1 MPFEILPT
9 EDNLIESYSNNS
21 LDRNKYIEQFYKMLT
36 SNSSKFSTISL
47 DGKWGS
53 GKTFFIKHTQLLMIV
68 KLYEER
74 KADFKSIFG
83 KYEGDKYSHIRG
95 VVSNLDKCEVFPF
108 YYDAWENDSDP
119 YPVLSILYSLY
130 KSLDIG
136 SLEDKSI
143 KENLNSILS
152 CLSMSAQFL
161 FGVPDINRVIKQI
174 NNEFKSS
181 RKKELLLP
189 ITDHHSIIELIKQLI
204 NDVINKSHCK
214 SIVIFVDELDRCN
227 PSYAVRLLE
236 DIKHY
241 FSIDNVTFVFSVNLS
256 ELQHMVKIVY
266 GDKFDAFRYLDR
278 FFDIRLNLPAID
290 QERYLKQEISQS
302 EHIGILDHSILAV
315 SSLFKLE
322 LREFYKFSRVI
333 FLIVGSDFKSN
344 HFFDSE
350 AHDFVLYILLPL
362 AVGLKF
368 YDIEKFNNFIEG
380 KDPSPLLGIMT
391 IPRMRQLIERFFLE
405 SSASLENNNE
415 DNIEKLAQD
424 AYLCVFE
431 NGYKTVGKCDF
442 RGDWKSILLS
452 RVCMIQR

>member
-36 SNSSKFSTISL
+36 SNTSNFSTISL

-53 GKTFFIKHTQLLMIV
+53 GKTFFIKHAQLLMSV

-83 KYEGDKYSHIRG
+83 KYEGDKYSPIRG

-108 YYDAWENDSDP
+108 YYDAWENDTDP

-152 CLSMSAQFL
+152 CLSMSAQLL
-161 FGVPDINRVIKQI
+161 FGVPDINGGIKQI

-241 FSIDNVTFVFSVNLS
+241 FLMDNVTFVFSVNLS
-256 ELQHMVKIVY
+256 ELQHMVKSVY
-266 GDKFDAFRYLDR
+266 GEQFDAFRYLDR
-278 FFDIRLNLPAID
+278 FFDIRLNLPVAN
-290 QERYLKQEISQS
+290 QELYLKKEISKS
-302 EHIGILDHSILAV
+302 ENLGILDHSILAV

-322 LREFYKFSRVI
+322 LREFYKFSR
-333 FLIVGSDFKSN
+333 IVHLLAETDSKFN
-344 HFFDSE
+344 IPEAQHFVF
-350 AHDFVLYILLPL
+350 YILLPL
-362 AVGLKF
+362 AIGLKL
-368 YDIEKFNNFIEG
+368 YDVEKFNNFIEG
-380 KDPSPLLGIMT
+380 KDPSHILEILIQPGI
-391 IPRMRQLIERFFLE
+391 QSLIKWIFLDNK
-405 SSASLENNNE
+405 AILENNNE
-415 DNIEKLAQD
+415 GNIKELVEE
-424 AYLCVFE
+424 AYQNVFE
-431 NGYKTVGKCDF
+431 VKYKTVGKCDF

>member
-36 SNSSKFSTISL
+36 SNTSNFSTISL

-53 GKTFFIKHTQLLMIV
+53 GKTFFIKHTQLLMSV

-74 KADFKSIFG
+74 KADFTSIFG
-83 KYEGDKYSHIRG
+83 KYDDEKYSTIKYK
-95 VVSNLDKCEVFPF
+95 VSNLDQCDVFPF
-108 YYDAWENDSDP
+108 YYDAWDNDSDP
-119 YPVLSILYSLY
+119 FPVLSILYSIC
-130 KSLDIG
+130 KSLDNG
-136 SLEDKSI
+136 LLEKKSI
-143 KENLNSILS
+143 KENFNSILS
-152 CLSMSAQFL
+152 CLSKSAQIL
-161 FGVPDINRVIKQI
+161 FGVPDIYGCIKQI
-174 NNEFKSS
+174 NDDFKSS
-181 RKKELLLP
+181 RNKELLLP
-189 ITDHHSIIELIKQLI
+189 VTDHHSIIESIKALIKV
-204 NDVINKSHCK
+204 VIDNSHCK

-256 ELQHMVKIVY
+256 ELQHMVKMVY

-322 LREFYKFSRVI
+322 LREFYKFSK
-333 FLIVGSDFKSN
+333 IVHLLAENDSN
-344 HFFDSE
+344 SCIPEARHFVF
-350 AHDFVLYILLPL
+350 YILLPL
-362 AVGLKF
+362 AIGLKF
-368 YDIEKFNNFIEG
+368 FDIEKFNNFIEG
-380 KDPSPLLGIMT
+380 KDPSMVLKILTNPDVRHVIKLILLDNN
-391 IPRMRQLIERFFLE
+391 
-405 SSASLENNNE
+405 ADLENNNG
-415 DNIEKLAQD
+415 DKIEELVQD
-424 AYLCVFE
+424 AYQAVFE
-431 NGYKTVGKCDF
+431 VKYKNVGKCDF
-442 RGDWKSILLS
+442 SGDWKSILLS
-452 RVCMIQR
+452 KVCMIQK

>member
-36 SNSSKFSTISL
+36 SNTSNFSTISL

-53 GKTFFIKHTQLLMIV
+53 GKTFFIKHAQLLMSV

-83 KYEGDKYSHIRG
+83 KYEGDKYSPIRG
-95 VVSNLDKCEVFPF
+95 VVSDLDKCEVFPF

-143 KENLNSILS
+143 KENFNSILS

-161 FGVPDINRVIKQI
+161 FGVPDIKGCIKQI

-241 FSIDNVTFVFSVNLS
+241 FLMDNVTFVFSVNLS
-256 ELQHMVKIVY
+256 ELQHMVKSVY
-266 GDKFDAFRYLDR
+266 GEQFDAFRYLDR
-278 FFDIRLNLPAID
+278 FFDIRLNLPVAN
-290 QERYLKQEISQS
+290 QELYLKKEISKS
-302 EHIGILDHSILAV
+302 ENLGILDHSILAV

-322 LREFYKFSRVI
+322 LREFYKFSR
-333 FLIVGSDFKSN
+333 IVHLLAETDSKFN
-344 HFFDSE
+344 IPEAQHFVF
-350 AHDFVLYILLPL
+350 YILLPL
-362 AVGLKF
+362 AIGLKL

-380 KDPSPLLGIMT
+380 KDPSPILEILIQPGI
-391 IPRMRQLIERFFLE
+391 QSLIKWIFLDNK
-405 SSASLENNNE
+405 AILDNNNE
-415 DNIEKLAQD
+415 GNIKELVEE
-424 AYLCVFE
+424 AYQTVFE
-431 NGYKTVGKCDF
+431 VKYKTVGKCDF

>member
-53 GKTFFIKHTQLLMIV
+53 GKTFFIKHTQLLMSV

-83 KYEGDKYSHIRG
+83 KYEGDKYSPIRG

-108 YYDAWENDSDP
+108 YYDAWDNDSDP
-119 YPVLSILYSLY
+119 FPVLSILYSIC
-130 KSLDIG
+130 KSLDNG
-136 SLEDKSI
+136 LLEKKSI
-143 KENLNSILS
+143 TENLNSILS
-152 CLSMSAQFL
+152 CLSKSAPIL
-161 FGVPDINRVIKQI
+161 FGLPDLFCYLKQI
-174 NNEFKSS
+174 NSELTSNKN
-181 RKKELLLP
+181 KNLLLP
-189 ITDHHSIIELIKQLI
+189 ITDHHSIIESIKALIKV
-204 NDVINKSHCK
+204 VIDNSHCK

-256 ELQHMVKIVY
+256 ELQHMVKMVY

-278 FFDIRLNLPAID
+278 FFDIRLNLPTID
-290 QERYLKQEISQS
+290 QERYLKNEISTS
-302 EHIGILDHSILAV
+302 ERIGILDHSILAV

-333 FLIVGSDFKSN
+333 LLIAGSDFKPN
-344 HFFDSE
+344 HFFDFE
-350 AHDFVLYILLPL
+350 AHDFVFYILLPL

-391 IPRMRQLIERFFLE
+391 IPRMRQLIECIFLE
-405 SSASLENNNE
+405 SNVSLENNNE
-415 DNIEKLAQD
+415 DNIEKLVKD

-431 NGYKTVGKCDF
+431 NGYKTVGKCYF
-442 RGDWKSILLS
+442 SEDWKSILLS
-452 RVCMIQR
+452 KVCMIQK

>member
-53 GKTFFIKHTQLLMIV
+53 GKTFFIKHTQLLMSV

-74 KADFKSIFG
+74 KADFKSILG
-83 KYEGDKYSHIRG
+83 KYDDEKYSSIKDK
-95 VVSNLDKCEVFPF
+95 VSNLDQCEVFPF
-108 YYDAWENDSDP
+108 YYDAWDNDSDP
-119 YPVLSILYSLY
+119 FPVLSILYSIC
-130 KSLDIG
+130 KSLDNG
-136 SLEDKSI
+136 LLEKKSI
-143 KENLNSILS
+143 TENLNSILS
-152 CLSMSAQFL
+152 CLSKSAPIL
-161 FGVPDINRVIKQI
+161 FGLPDLICYLKQI
-174 NNEFKSS
+174 NSELTSNKN
-181 RKKELLLP
+181 KNLLLP
-189 ITDHHSIIELIKQLI
+189 ITDHHSIIESIKALIKV
-204 NDVINKSHCK
+204 VIDNSHCK

-256 ELQHMVKIVY
+256 ELQHMVKSVY
-266 GDKFDAFRYLDR
+266 GEQFDAFRYLDR

-322 LREFYKFSRVI
+322 LREFYKFSK
-333 FLIVGSDFKSN
+333 IVHLLAETDSKFN
-344 HFFDSE
+344 IPEAQHFVF
-350 AHDFVLYILLPL
+350 YILLPL
-362 AVGLKF
+362 AIGLKL

-380 KDPSPLLGIMT
+380 KDPSMVLKILTNPYVRQVIKLILLDNK
-391 IPRMRQLIERFFLE
+391 
-405 SSASLENNNE
+405 SDLENNNG
-415 DNIEKLAQD
+415 DNIEELVQD
-424 AYLCVFE
+424 AYQAVFE
-431 NGYKTVGKCDF
+431 VKYKNVGKCDF
-442 RGDWKSILLS
+442 SGDWKSILLS
-452 RVCMIQR
+452 KVCMIQK

>member
-36 SNSSKFSTISL
+36 SNTSNFSTISL

-53 GKTFFIKHTQLLMIV
+53 GKTFFIKHAQLLMSV

-83 KYEGDKYSHIRG
+83 KYEGDKYSPIRG

-143 KENLNSILS
+143 KENFNSILS

-161 FGVPDINRVIKQI
+161 FGVPDIKGCIKQI

-241 FSIDNVTFVFSVNLS
+241 FLMDNVTFVFSVNLS
-256 ELQHMVKIVY
+256 ELQHMVKSVY
-266 GDKFDAFRYLDR
+266 GEQFDAFRYLDR
-278 FFDIRLNLPAID
+278 FFDIRLNLPVAN
-290 QERYLKQEISQS
+290 QELYLKKEISKS
-302 EHIGILDHSILAV
+302 ENLGILDHSILAV

-322 LREFYKFSRVI
+322 LREFYKFSR
-333 FLIVGSDFKSN
+333 IVHLLAETDSKFN
-344 HFFDSE
+344 IPEAQHFVF
-350 AHDFVLYILLPL
+350 YILLPL
-362 AVGLKF
+362 AIGLKL

-380 KDPSPLLGIMT
+380 KDPSPILEILIQPGI
-391 IPRMRQLIERFFLE
+391 QSLIKWIFLDNK
-405 SSASLENNNE
+405 AILDNNNE
-415 DNIEKLAQD
+415 GNIKELVEE
-424 AYLCVFE
+424 AYQTVFE
-431 NGYKTVGKCDF
+431 VKYKTVGKCDF

>member
-1 MPFEILPT
+1 
-9 EDNLIESYSNNS
+9 
-21 LDRNKYIEQFYKMLT
+21 MLT

-53 GKTFFIKHTQLLMIV
+53 GKTFFIKHTQLLMSV

-161 FGVPDINRVIKQI
+161 FGVPDIKGCIKQI

-241 FSIDNVTFVFSVNLS
+241 FLMDNVNFVFSVNLS
-256 ELQHMVKIVY
+256 ELQHMVKMVY

-333 FLIVGSDFKSN
+333 LLIAGSDFKSN

-391 IPRMRQLIERFFLE
+391 IPRMRQLIELIFLG
-405 SSASLENNNE
+405 SSVSLENNNE
-415 DNIEKLAQD
+415 DNIEKLVKD
-424 AYLCVFE
+424 AYQAVFE
-431 NGYKTVGKCDF
+431 VKYKNVGKCDF
-442 RGDWKSILLS
+442 SGDWKSILLS
-452 RVCMIQR
+452 KVCMIQK

>member
-36 SNSSKFSTISL
+36 SNTSNFSTISL

-53 GKTFFIKHTQLLMIV
+53 GKTFFIKHAQLLMSV

-83 KYEGDKYSHIRG
+83 KYEGDKYSPIRG

-108 YYDAWENDSDP
+108 YYDAWENDTDP

-152 CLSMSAQFL
+152 CLSMSAQLL
-161 FGVPDINRVIKQI
+161 FGVPDINGGIKQI

-241 FSIDNVTFVFSVNLS
+241 FLMDNVTFVFSVNLS
-256 ELQHMVKIVY
+256 ELQHMVKSVY
-266 GDKFDAFRYLDR
+266 GEQFDAFRYLDR
-278 FFDIRLNLPAID
+278 FFDIRLNLPVAN
-290 QERYLKQEISQS
+290 QELYLKKEISKS
-302 EHIGILDHSILAV
+302 ENLGILDHSILAV

-322 LREFYKFSRVI
+322 LREFYKFSR
-333 FLIVGSDFKSN
+333 IVHLLAETDSKFN
-344 HFFDSE
+344 IPEAQHFVF
-350 AHDFVLYILLPL
+350 YILLPL
-362 AVGLKF
+362 AIGLKL
-368 YDIEKFNNFIEG
+368 YDVEKFNNFIEG
-380 KDPSPLLGIMT
+380 KDPSMVLKILTNPYVRQVIKLILLDNK
-391 IPRMRQLIERFFLE
+391 
-405 SSASLENNNE
+405 SDLENNNG
-415 DNIEKLAQD
+415 DNIEELVQD
-424 AYLCVFE
+424 AYQAVFE
-431 NGYKTVGKCDF
+431 VKKNVGKCDF

>member
-36 SNSSKFSTISL
+36 SNTSNFSTISL

-53 GKTFFIKHTQLLMIV
+53 GKTFFIKHAQLLMSV

-74 KADFKSIFG
+74 KDYFKSIFG
-83 KYEGDKYSHIRG
+83 KYEGAKYSPIRG

-108 YYDAWENDSDP
+108 YYDAWENDTDP

-152 CLSMSAQFL
+152 CLSMSAQLL
-161 FGVPDINRVIKQI
+161 FGVPDINGGIKQI

-189 ITDHHSIIELIKQLI
+189 ITDHDSIIELIKQLI

-241 FSIDNVTFVFSVNLS
+241 FLMDNVTFVFSVNLS
-256 ELQHMVKIVY
+256 ELQHMVKSVY
-266 GDKFDAFRYLDR
+266 GEQFDAFRYLDR
-278 FFDIRLNLPAID
+278 FFDIRLNLPVAN
-290 QERYLKQEISQS
+290 QELYLKKEISKS
-302 EHIGILDHSILAV
+302 ENLGILDHSILAV

-322 LREFYKFSRVI
+322 LREFYKFSR
-333 FLIVGSDFKSN
+333 IVHLLAETDSKFN
-344 HFFDSE
+344 IPEAQHFVF
-350 AHDFVLYILLPL
+350 YILLPL
-362 AVGLKF
+362 AIGLKL
-368 YDIEKFNNFIEG
+368 YDVEKFNNFIEG
-380 KDPSPLLGIMT
+380 KDPSPILENLIQPGI
-391 IPRMRQLIERFFLE
+391 QSLIKWIFLDNK
-405 SSASLENNNE
+405 AILENNNE
-415 DNIEKLAQD
+415 GNIKELVEE
-424 AYLCVFE
+424 AYQTVFE
-431 NGYKTVGKCDF
+431 VKYKTVGKCDF

>member
-1 MPFEILPT
+1 M
-9 EDNLIESYSNNS
+9 
-21 LDRNKYIEQFYKMLT
+21 
-36 SNSSKFSTISL
+36 
-47 DGKWGS
+47 GKW
-53 GKTFFIKHTQLLMIV
+53 KDFFIKHTQLLMSV

-161 FGVPDINRVIKQI
+161 FGVPDIKGCIKQI

-241 FSIDNVTFVFSVNLS
+241 F
-256 ELQHMVKIVY
+256 
-266 GDKFDAFRYLDR
+266 
-278 FFDIRLNLPAID
+278 
-290 QERYLKQEISQS
+290 
-302 EHIGILDHSILAV
+302 
-315 SSLFKLE
+315 
-322 LREFYKFSRVI
+322 
-333 FLIVGSDFKSN
+333 
-344 HFFDSE
+344 
-350 AHDFVLYILLPL
+350 
-362 AVGLKF
+362 
-368 YDIEKFNNFIEG
+368 
-380 KDPSPLLGIMT
+380 
-391 IPRMRQLIERFFLE
+391 
-405 SSASLENNNE
+405 
-415 DNIEKLAQD
+415 
-424 AYLCVFE
+424 
-431 NGYKTVGKCDF
+431 
-442 RGDWKSILLS
+442 
-452 RVCMIQR
+452 

>member
-36 SNSSKFSTISL
+36 SNTSNFSTISL

-53 GKTFFIKHTQLLMIV
+53 GKTFFIKHAQLLMSV

-83 KYEGDKYSHIRG
+83 KYEGDKYSPIRG

-108 YYDAWENDSDP
+108 YYDAWENDTDP

-152 CLSMSAQFL
+152 CLSMSAQLL
-161 FGVPDINRVIKQI
+161 FGVPDINGGIKQI

-241 FSIDNVTFVFSVNLS
+241 FLMDNVTFVFSVNLS
-256 ELQHMVKIVY
+256 ELQHMIKSVY
-266 GDKFDAFRYLDR
+266 GELFDAFRYLDR
-278 FFDIRLNLPAID
+278 FFDIRLNLPVAN
-290 QERYLKQEISQS
+290 QELYLKKEISKS
-302 EHIGILDHSILAV
+302 ENLGILDHSILAV

-322 LREFYKFSRVI
+322 LREFYKFSR
-333 FLIVGSDFKSN
+333 IVHLLAETDSKFN
-344 HFFDSE
+344 IPEAQHFVF
-350 AHDFVLYILLPL
+350 YILLPL
-362 AVGLKF
+362 AIGLKL
-368 YDIEKFNNFIEG
+368 YDVEKFNNFIEG
-380 KDPSPLLGIMT
+380 KDPSPILEILIQPGI
-391 IPRMRQLIERFFLE
+391 QSLIKWIFLDNK
-405 SSASLENNNE
+405 AILENNNE
-415 DNIEKLAQD
+415 GNIKELVEE
-424 AYLCVFE
+424 AYQTVFE
-431 NGYKTVGKCDF
+431 VKYKTVGKCDF

>member
-36 SNSSKFSTISL
+36 SNTSNFSTISL

-53 GKTFFIKHTQLLMIV
+53 GKTFFIKHAQLLMSV

-83 KYEGDKYSHIRG
+83 KYEGDKYSPIRG

-108 YYDAWENDSDP
+108 YYDAWENDTDP

-152 CLSMSAQFL
+152 CLSMSAQLL
-161 FGVPDINRVIKQI
+161 FGVPDINGGIKQI

-241 FSIDNVTFVFSVNLS
+241 FLMDNVTFVFSVNLS
-256 ELQHMVKIVY
+256 ELQHMVKSVY
-266 GDKFDAFRYLDR
+266 GEQFDAFRYLDR
-278 FFDIRLNLPAID
+278 FFDIRLNLPVAN
-290 QERYLKQEISQS
+290 QELYLKKEISKS
-302 EHIGILDHSILAV
+302 ENLGILDHSILAV

-322 LREFYKFSRVI
+322 LREFYKFSR
-333 FLIVGSDFKSN
+333 IVHLLAETDSKFN
-344 HFFDSE
+344 IPEAQHFVF
-350 AHDFVLYILLPL
+350 YILLPL
-362 AVGLKF
+362 AIGLKL
-368 YDIEKFNNFIEG
+368 YDVEKFNNFIEE
-380 KDPSPLLGIMT
+380 KDPSPILEILIQPGI
-391 IPRMRQLIERFFLE
+391 QSLIKWIFLDNK
-405 SSASLENNNE
+405 AILENNNE
-415 DNIEKLAQD
+415 GNIKELVEE
-424 AYLCVFE
+424 AYQTVFE
-431 NGYKTVGKCDF
+431 VKYKTVGKCDF

>member
-36 SNSSKFSTISL
+36 SNTSNFSTISL

-53 GKTFFIKHTQLLMIV
+53 GKTFFIKHTQLLMSV

-74 KADFKSIFG
+74 KADFTSIFG
-83 KYEGDKYSHIRG
+83 KYDDEKYSTIKYK
-95 VVSNLDKCEVFPF
+95 VSNLDQCDVFPF
-108 YYDAWENDSDP
+108 YYDAWDNDSDP
-119 YPVLSILYSLY
+119 FPVLSILYSIC
-130 KSLDIG
+130 KSLDNG
-136 SLEDKSI
+136 LLEKKSI
-143 KENLNSILS
+143 KENFNSILS
-152 CLSMSAQFL
+152 CLSKSAPIL
-161 FGVPDINRVIKQI
+161 FGVPDIYGCIKQI
-174 NNEFKSS
+174 NDDFKSS
-181 RKKELLLP
+181 RNKELLLP
-189 ITDHHSIIELIKQLI
+189 VTDHHSIIESIKALIKV
-204 NDVINKSHCK
+204 VIDNSHCK

-256 ELQHMVKIVY
+256 ELQHMVKMVY

-322 LREFYKFSRVI
+322 LREFYKFSK
-333 FLIVGSDFKSN
+333 IVHLLAENDSN
-344 HFFDSE
+344 SCIPEARHFVF
-350 AHDFVLYILLPL
+350 YILLPL
-362 AVGLKF
+362 AIGLKF
-368 YDIEKFNNFIEG
+368 FDIEKFNNFIEG
-380 KDPSPLLGIMT
+380 KDPSMVLKILTNQDVRHVIKLILLDNN
-391 IPRMRQLIERFFLE
+391 
-405 SSASLENNNE
+405 ADLENNNG
-415 DNIEKLAQD
+415 DKIEELVQD
-424 AYLCVFE
+424 AYQAVFE
-431 NGYKTVGKCDF
+431 VKYKNVGKCDF
-442 RGDWKSILLS
+442 SGDWKSILLS
-452 RVCMIQR
+452 KVCMIQK

>member
-36 SNSSKFSTISL
+36 SNTSNFSTISL

-53 GKTFFIKHTQLLMIV
+53 GKTFFIKHTQLLMSV

-74 KADFKSIFG
+74 KADFTSIFG
-83 KYEGDKYSHIRG
+83 KYDDEKYSTIKYK
-95 VVSNLDKCEVFPF
+95 VSNLDQCDVFPF
-108 YYDAWENDSDP
+108 YYDAWDNDSDP
-119 YPVLSILYSLY
+119 FPVLSILYSIC
-130 KSLDIG
+130 KSLDNG
-136 SLEDKSI
+136 LLEKKSI
-143 KENLNSILS
+143 KENFNSILS
-152 CLSMSAQFL
+152 CLSKSAPIL
-161 FGVPDINRVIKQI
+161 FGVPDIYGCIKQI
-174 NNEFKSS
+174 NDDFKSS
-181 RKKELLLP
+181 RNKELLLP
-189 ITDHHSIIELIKQLI
+189 VTDHHSIIASIKALIKV
-204 NDVINKSHCK
+204 VIDNSHCK

-256 ELQHMVKIVY
+256 ELQHMVKMVY

-322 LREFYKFSRVI
+322 LREFYKFSK
-333 FLIVGSDFKSN
+333 IVHLLAENDSN
-344 HFFDSE
+344 SCIPEARHFVF
-350 AHDFVLYILLPL
+350 YILLPL
-362 AVGLKF
+362 AIGLKF
-368 YDIEKFNNFIEG
+368 FDIEKFNNFIEG
-380 KDPSPLLGIMT
+380 KDPSMVLKILTNPDVRHVIKLILLDNN
-391 IPRMRQLIERFFLE
+391 
-405 SSASLENNNE
+405 ADLENNNG
-415 DNIEKLAQD
+415 DKIEELVQD
-424 AYLCVFE
+424 AYQAVFE
-431 NGYKTVGKCDF
+431 VKYKNVGKCDF
-442 RGDWKSILLS
+442 SGDWKSILLS
-452 RVCMIQR
+452 KVCMIQK

>member
-36 SNSSKFSTISL
+36 SNTSNFSTISL

-53 GKTFFIKHTQLLMIV
+53 GKTFFIKHAQLLMSV

-83 KYEGDKYSHIRG
+83 KYEGDKYSPIRG

-161 FGVPDINRVIKQI
+161 FGVPDIKGCIKQI

-241 FSIDNVTFVFSVNLS
+241 FLMDNVNFVFSVNLS
-256 ELQHMVKIVY
+256 ELQHMVKMVY

-333 FLIVGSDFKSN
+333 LLIVGSDFKSN

-415 DNIEKLAQD
+415 DNIEKLVKD

-442 RGDWKSILLS
+442 SGDWKSILLS
-452 RVCMIQR
+452 KVCMIQK

>member
-36 SNSSKFSTISL
+36 SNTSNFSTISL

-53 GKTFFIKHTQLLMIV
+53 GKTFFIKQAQLLMSV

-83 KYEGDKYSHIRG
+83 KYEGDKYSPIRG

-108 YYDAWENDSDP
+108 YYDAWDNDSDP
-119 YPVLSILYSLY
+119 FPVLSILYSIC
-130 KSLDIG
+130 KSLDNG
-136 SLEDKSI
+136 LLEKKSI
-143 KENLNSILS
+143 TENLNSILS
-152 CLSMSAQFL
+152 CLSKSAPIL
-161 FGVPDINRVIKQI
+161 FGLPDLICYLKQI
-174 NNEFKSS
+174 NSELTSNKN
-181 RKKELLLP
+181 KNLLLP
-189 ITDHHSIIELIKQLI
+189 ITDHHSIIESIKALIKV
-204 NDVINKSHCK
+204 VIDNSHCK

-266 GDKFDAFRYLDR
+266 GDQFDAFRYLDR
-278 FFDIRLNLPAID
+278 FFDIRLNLPVAD
-290 QERYLKQEISQS
+290 QERYLKNEISTS

-322 LREFYKFSRVI
+322 LREFYKFSR
-333 FLIVGSDFKSN
+333 IVLLLAKSN
-344 HFFDSE
+344 SNFETQIHEDQV
-350 AHDFVLYILLPL
+350 FVLDILLPL
-362 AVGLKF
+362 AIGLKF

-380 KDPSPLLGIMT
+380 KDPSPILEI
-391 IPRMRQLIERFFLE
+391 LIQSDIQSLIKMIFLDNK
-405 SSASLENNNE
+405 ANLENNNE
-415 DNIEKLAQD
+415 GNIKELVEE
-424 AYLCVFE
+424 AYQTVFE
-431 NGYKTVGKCDF
+431 VKYKTVGKCDF
-442 RGDWKSILLS
+442 RRDWKSILLS
-452 RVCMIQR
+452 KVCMIQR

>member
-36 SNSSKFSTISL
+36 SNTSNFSTISL

-53 GKTFFIKHTQLLMIV
+53 GKTFFIKHAQLLMSV

-83 KYEGDKYSHIRG
+83 KYEGDKYSPIRG

-108 YYDAWENDSDP
+108 YYDAWENDTDP

-152 CLSMSAQFL
+152 CLSMSAQLL
-161 FGVPDINRVIKQI
+161 FGVPDINGGIKQI

-241 FSIDNVTFVFSVNLS
+241 FLMDNVTFVFSVNLS
-256 ELQHMVKIVY
+256 ELQHMVKSVY
-266 GDKFDAFRYLDR
+266 VEQFDAFRYLDR
-278 FFDIRLNLPAID
+278 FFDIRLNLPVAN
-290 QERYLKQEISQS
+290 QELYLKKEISKS
-302 EHIGILDHSILAV
+302 ENLGILDHSILAV

-322 LREFYKFSRVI
+322 LREFYKFSR
-333 FLIVGSDFKSN
+333 IVHLLAETDSKFN
-344 HFFDSE
+344 IPEAQHFVF
-350 AHDFVLYILLPL
+350 YILLPL
-362 AVGLKF
+362 AIGLKL
-368 YDIEKFNNFIEG
+368 YDVEKFNNFIEG
-380 KDPSPLLGIMT
+380 KDPSPILEILIQPGI
-391 IPRMRQLIERFFLE
+391 QSLIKWIFLDNK
-405 SSASLENNNE
+405 AILENNNE
-415 DNIEKLAQD
+415 GNIKELVEE
-424 AYLCVFE
+424 AYQTVFE
-431 NGYKTVGKCDF
+431 VKYKTVGKCDF

>member
-36 SNSSKFSTISL
+36 SNTSNFSTISL

-53 GKTFFIKHTQLLMIV
+53 GKTFFIKHAQLLMSV

-83 KYEGDKYSHIRG
+83 KYEGDKYSPIRG
-95 VVSNLDKCEVFPF
+95 VISNLDKCEVFPF
-108 YYDAWENDSDP
+108 YYDAWENDTDP

-241 FSIDNVTFVFSVNLS
+241 FLMDNVTFVFSVNLS
-256 ELQHMVKIVY
+256 ELQHMVKSVY
-266 GDKFDAFRYLDR
+266 GEQFDAFRYLDR
-278 FFDIRLNLPAID
+278 FFDIRLNLPVAN
-290 QERYLKQEISQS
+290 QELYLKKEISKS
-302 EHIGILDHSILAV
+302 ENLGILDHSILAV

-322 LREFYKFSRVI
+322 LREFYKFSR
-333 FLIVGSDFKSN
+333 IVHLLAETDSKFN
-344 HFFDSE
+344 IPEAQHFVF
-350 AHDFVLYILLPL
+350 YILLPL
-362 AVGLKF
+362 AIGLKL

-380 KDPSPLLGIMT
+380 KDPSPILEILIQPGI
-391 IPRMRQLIERFFLE
+391 QSLIKWIFLDNK
-405 SSASLENNNE
+405 AILENNDE
-415 DNIEKLAQD
+415 GNIKELVEE
-424 AYLCVFE
+424 AYQTVFE
-431 NGYKTVGKCDF
+431 VKYKTVGKCDF

-452 RVCMIQR
+452 KVCMIQK

>member
-36 SNSSKFSTISL
+36 SNTSNFSTISL

-53 GKTFFIKHTQLLMIV
+53 GKTFFIKHAQLLMSV

-83 KYEGDKYSHIRG
+83 KYEGDKYSPIRG
-95 VVSNLDKCEVFPF
+95 VISNLDKCEVFPF
-108 YYDAWENDSDP
+108 YYDAWENDTDP

-278 FFDIRLNLPAID
+278 FFDIRLNLPTVD

-302 EHIGILDHSILAV
+302 EHLGILDSTILAV

-322 LREFYKFSRVI
+322 LREFYKFSR
-333 FLIVGSDFKSN
+333 IVHLLAESDSKS
-344 HFFDSE
+344 FIPE
-350 AHDFVLYILLPL
+350 AEHFVLYILLPL
-362 AVGLKF
+362 AIGLKF

-380 KDPSPLLGIMT
+380 KDPSPILEILIQSDIQRIMKWIFIDNT
-391 IPRMRQLIERFFLE
+391 VGLK
-405 SSASLENNNE
+405 NNNGE
-415 DNIEKLAQD
+415 NIEQLAQD
-424 AYLCVFE
+424 AYQTVFE
-431 NGYKTVGKCDF
+431 VKYKTVGKCDF

>member
-53 GKTFFIKHTQLLMIV
+53 GKTFFIKHTQLLMSV

-83 KYEGDKYSHIRG
+83 KYDDEKYSTIKDK
-95 VVSNLDKCEVFPF
+95 VTNLDQCEVFPF
-108 YYDAWENDSDP
+108 YYDAWDNDSDP
-119 YPVLSILYSLY
+119 FPVLSSLYSIC
-130 KSLDIG
+130 KSLDNG
-136 SLEDKSI
+136 LLEAKSI
-143 KENLNSILS
+143 TENLNSILS
-152 CLSMSAQFL
+152 CLSKSAPIL
-161 FGVPDINRVIKQI
+161 FGLPDLICYLKQI
-174 NNEFKSS
+174 NSELTSNKN
-181 RKKELLLP
+181 KNLLLP
-189 ITDHHSIIELIKQLI
+189 ITDHHSIIASIKALIKV
-204 NDVINKSHCK
+204 VIDNSHCK

-256 ELQHMVKIVY
+256 ELQHMVKMVY

-278 FFDIRLNLPAID
+278 FFDIRLNLPVAN
-290 QERYLKQEISQS
+290 QELYLKKEISKS
-302 EHIGILDHSILAV
+302 ENLGILDHSILAV

-322 LREFYKFSRVI
+322 LREFYKFSR
-333 FLIVGSDFKSN
+333 IVHLLAETDSKFNIPGAQ
-344 HFFDSE
+344 HFVF
-350 AHDFVLYILLPL
+350 YILLPL
-362 AVGLKF
+362 AIGLKL
-368 YDIEKFNNFIEG
+368 YDIEKFNNFLEG
-380 KDPSPLLGIMT
+380 KDPSPILEILIQPGI
-391 IPRMRQLIERFFLE
+391 QSLIKWIFLDNK
-405 SSASLENNNE
+405 AILENNNE
-415 DNIEKLAQD
+415 GNIKELVEE
-424 AYLCVFE
+424 AYQTVFE
-431 NGYKTVGKCDF
+431 VKYKTVGKCDF

>member
-36 SNSSKFSTISL
+36 SNTSNFSTISL

-53 GKTFFIKHTQLLMIV
+53 GKTFFIKHAQLLMSV

-83 KYEGDKYSHIRG
+83 KYEGDKYSPIRG

-108 YYDAWENDSDP
+108 YYDAWENDTDP

-152 CLSMSAQFL
+152 CLSMSAQLL
-161 FGVPDINRVIKQI
+161 FGVPDINGGIKQI

-241 FSIDNVTFVFSVNLS
+241 FLMDNVTFVFSVNLS
-256 ELQHMVKIVY
+256 ELQHMVKSVY
-266 GDKFDAFRYLDR
+266 GEQFDAFRYLDR
-278 FFDIRLNLPAID
+278 FFDIRLNLPVAN
-290 QERYLKQEISQS
+290 QELYLKKEISKS
-302 EHIGILDHSILAV
+302 ENLGILDHSILAV

-322 LREFYKFSRVI
+322 LREFYKFSR
-333 FLIVGSDFKSN
+333 IVLLLAETDSKFN
-344 HFFDSE
+344 IPEAQHFVF
-350 AHDFVLYILLPL
+350 YILLPL
-362 AVGLKF
+362 AIGLKL
-368 YDIEKFNNFIEG
+368 YDVEKFNNFIEG
-380 KDPSPLLGIMT
+380 KDPSPILEILIQPGI
-391 IPRMRQLIERFFLE
+391 QSLIKWIFLDNK
-405 SSASLENNNE
+405 AILENNNE
-415 DNIEKLAQD
+415 GNIKELVEE
-424 AYLCVFE
+424 AYQTVFE
-431 NGYKTVGKCDF
+431 VKYKTVGKCDF

>member
-36 SNSSKFSTISL
+36 SNTSNFSTISL

-53 GKTFFIKHTQLLMIV
+53 GKTFFIKHAQLLMSV

-83 KYEGDKYSHIRG
+83 KYEGDKYSPIRG

-108 YYDAWENDSDP
+108 YYDAWENDTDP

-152 CLSMSAQFL
+152 CLSMSAQLL
-161 FGVPDINRVIKQI
+161 FGVPDINGCIKQI

-266 GDKFDAFRYLDR
+266 GDQFDAFRYLDR
-278 FFDIRLNLPAID
+278 FFDIRLNLPVAN
-290 QERYLKQEISQS
+290 QELYLKKEISKS
-302 EHIGILDHSILAV
+302 ENLGILDHSILAV

-322 LREFYKFSRVI
+322 LREFYKFSR
-333 FLIVGSDFKSN
+333 IVHLLAETDSKFN
-344 HFFDSE
+344 IPEAQHFVF
-350 AHDFVLYILLPL
+350 YILLPL
-362 AVGLKF
+362 AIGLKL

-380 KDPSPLLGIMT
+380 KDPSPILEILIQPGI
-391 IPRMRQLIERFFLE
+391 QSLIKWIFLDNK
-405 SSASLENNNE
+405 AILENNNE
-415 DNIEKLAQD
+415 GNIKELVEE
-424 AYLCVFE
+424 AYQTVFE
-431 NGYKTVGKCDF
+431 VKYKTVGKCDF

>member
-36 SNSSKFSTISL
+36 SNTSNFSTISL

-53 GKTFFIKHTQLLMIV
+53 GKTFFIKHAQLLMSV

-74 KADFKSIFG
+74 TADFKSIFG
-83 KYEGDKYSHIRG
+83 KYEGDKYSPIRG
-95 VVSNLDKCEVFPF
+95 VISNLDKCEVFPF
-108 YYDAWENDSDP
+108 YYDAWENDTDP

-241 FSIDNVTFVFSVNLS
+241 FLMDNVTFVFSVNLS
-256 ELQHMVKIVY
+256 ELQHMVKSVY
-266 GDKFDAFRYLDR
+266 GEQFDAFRYLDR
-278 FFDIRLNLPAID
+278 FFDIRLNLPVAN
-290 QERYLKQEISQS
+290 QELYLKKEISKS
-302 EHIGILDHSILAV
+302 ENLGILDHSILAV

-322 LREFYKFSRVI
+322 LREFYKFSR
-333 FLIVGSDFKSN
+333 IVHLLAETDSKFN
-344 HFFDSE
+344 IPEAQHFVF
-350 AHDFVLYILLPL
+350 YILLPL
-362 AVGLKF
+362 AIGLKL

-380 KDPSPLLGIMT
+380 KDPSPILEILIQPGI
-391 IPRMRQLIERFFLE
+391 QSLIKWIFLDNK
-405 SSASLENNNE
+405 AILENNNE
-415 DNIEKLAQD
+415 GNIKELVEE
-424 AYLCVFE
+424 AYQTVFE
-431 NGYKTVGKCDF
+431 VKYKTVGKCDF

-452 RVCMIQR
+452 KVCMIQK

>member
-36 SNSSKFSTISL
+36 SNTSNFSTISL

-53 GKTFFIKHTQLLMIV
+53 GKTFFIKHAQLLMSV

-74 KADFKSIFG
+74 RADFKSIFG
-83 KYEGDKYSHIRG
+83 KYEGDKYSPIRG

-108 YYDAWENDSDP
+108 YYDAWENDTDP

-152 CLSMSAQFL
+152 CLSMSAQLL
-161 FGVPDINRVIKQI
+161 FGVPDINGGIKQI

-266 GDKFDAFRYLDR
+266 GDQFDAFRYLDR
-278 FFDIRLNLPAID
+278 FFDIRLNLPVAD
-290 QERYLKQEISQS
+290 QERYLKNEISTS

-322 LREFYKFSRVI
+322 LREFYKFSR
-333 FLIVGSDFKSN
+333 IVLLLAKSN
-344 HFFDSE
+344 SNFETQIHEDQV
-350 AHDFVLYILLPL
+350 FVLDILLPL
-362 AVGLKF
+362 AIGLKF

-380 KDPSPLLGIMT
+380 KDPSPILEI
-391 IPRMRQLIERFFLE
+391 LIQSDIQSLIKMIFLDNK
-405 SSASLENNNE
+405 ANLENNNE
-415 DNIEKLAQD
+415 GNIKELVEE
-424 AYLCVFE
+424 AYQTVFE
-431 NGYKTVGKCDF
+431 VKYKTVGKCDF
-442 RGDWKSILLS
+442 RRDWKSILLS
-452 RVCMIQR
+452 KVCMIQR

>member
-36 SNSSKFSTISL
+36 SNTSNFSTISL

-53 GKTFFIKHTQLLMIV
+53 GKTFFIKHAQLLMSV

-83 KYEGDKYSHIRG
+83 KYEGDKYSPIRG
-95 VVSNLDKCEVFPF
+95 VISNLDKCEVFPF
-108 YYDAWENDSDP
+108 YYDAWENDTDP

-241 FSIDNVTFVFSVNLS
+241 FLMDNVTFVFSVNLS
-256 ELQHMVKIVY
+256 ELQHMVKSVY
-266 GDKFDAFRYLDR
+266 GEQFDAFRYLDR
-278 FFDIRLNLPAID
+278 FFDIRLNLPTVD

-302 EHIGILDHSILAV
+302 EHLGILDSTILAV

-322 LREFYKFSRVI
+322 LREFYKFSR
-333 FLIVGSDFKSN
+333 IVHLLAESDSKS
-344 HFFDSE
+344 FIPE
-350 AHDFVLYILLPL
+350 AEHFVLYILLPL
-362 AVGLKF
+362 AIGLKF

-380 KDPSPLLGIMT
+380 KDPSPILEILIQSDIQRIMKWIFIDNT
-391 IPRMRQLIERFFLE
+391 VGLK
-405 SSASLENNNE
+405 NNNGE
-415 DNIEKLAQD
+415 NIEQLAQD
-424 AYLCVFE
+424 AYQTVFE
-431 NGYKTVGKCDF
+431 VKYKTVGKCDF

-452 RVCMIQR
+452 RVCMIQK

>member
-1 MPFEILPT
+1 MPFEVLPT

-53 GKTFFIKHTQLLMIV
+53 GKTFFIKHTQLLMSV

-161 FGVPDINRVIKQI
+161 FGVPDIKGCIKQI

-241 FSIDNVTFVFSVNLS
+241 FLMDNVNFVFSVNLS
-256 ELQHMVKIVY
+256 ELQHMVKMVY

-322 LREFYKFSRVI
+322 LREFYKFSR
-333 FLIVGSDFKSN
+333 IVHLLAETDSKFN
-344 HFFDSE
+344 IPEAQHFVF
-350 AHDFVLYILLPL
+350 YILLPL
-362 AVGLKF
+362 AIGLKL

-380 KDPSPLLGIMT
+380 KDPSPILEILIQPGI
-391 IPRMRQLIERFFLE
+391 QSLIKWIFLDNK
-405 SSASLENNNE
+405 AILENNNE
-415 DNIEKLAQD
+415 GNIKELVEE
-424 AYLCVFE
+424 AYQTVFE
-431 NGYKTVGKCDF
+431 VKYKTVGKCDF

-452 RVCMIQR
+452 KVCMIQK

>member
-36 SNSSKFSTISL
+36 SNTSNFSTISL

-53 GKTFFIKHTQLLMIV
+53 GKTFFIKHAQLLMSV

-83 KYEGDKYSHIRG
+83 KYEGDKYSPIRG

-108 YYDAWENDSDP
+108 YYDAWENDTDP

-152 CLSMSAQFL
+152 CLSMSAQLL
-161 FGVPDINRVIKQI
+161 FGVPDINGGIKQI

-241 FSIDNVTFVFSVNLS
+241 FLMDNVTFVFSVNLS
-256 ELQHMVKIVY
+256 ELQHMVKSVY
-266 GDKFDAFRYLDR
+266 GEQFDAFRYLDR
-278 FFDIRLNLPAID
+278 FFDIRLNLPVAN
-290 QERYLKQEISQS
+290 QELYLKKEISKS
-302 EHIGILDHSILAV
+302 ENLGILDHSILAV

-322 LREFYKFSRVI
+322 LREFYKFSR
-333 FLIVGSDFKSN
+333 IVHLLAETDSKFN
-344 HFFDSE
+344 IPEAQHFVF
-350 AHDFVLYILLPL
+350 YILLPL
-362 AVGLKF
+362 AIGLKL
-368 YDIEKFNNFIEG
+368 YDVEKFNNFIEG
-380 KDPSPLLGIMT
+380 KDPSPILEI
-391 IPRMRQLIERFFLE
+391 LIQSDIQSLIKMIFLDNK
-405 SSASLENNNE
+405 ANLENNNE
-415 DNIEKLAQD
+415 GNIKELVEE
-424 AYLCVFE
+424 AYQTVFE
-431 NGYKTVGKCDF
+431 VKYKTVGKCDF

>member
-53 GKTFFIKHTQLLMIV
+53 GKTFFIKHTQLLMSV

-74 KADFKSIFG
+74 KDFFKSIFG
-83 KYEGDKYSHIRG
+83 KYEGDKYSPIRG
-95 VVSNLDKCEVFPF
+95 VISNLDKCEVFPF
-108 YYDAWENDSDP
+108 YYDAWENDTDP

-241 FSIDNVTFVFSVNLS
+241 FLMDNVTFVFSVNLS
-256 ELQHMVKIVY
+256 ELQHMVKSVY
-266 GDKFDAFRYLDR
+266 GEQFDAFRYLDR
-278 FFDIRLNLPAID
+278 FFDIRLNLPVAN
-290 QERYLKQEISQS
+290 QELYLKKEISKS
-302 EHIGILDHSILAV
+302 ENLGILDHSILAV

-322 LREFYKFSRVI
+322 LREFYKFSR
-333 FLIVGSDFKSN
+333 IVHLLAETDSKFN
-344 HFFDSE
+344 IPEAQHFVF
-350 AHDFVLYILLPL
+350 YILLPL
-362 AVGLKF
+362 AIGLKL

-380 KDPSPLLGIMT
+380 KDPSPILEILIQPGI
-391 IPRMRQLIERFFLE
+391 QSLIKWIFLDNK
-405 SSASLENNNE
+405 AILENNNE
-415 DNIEKLAQD
+415 GNIKELVEE
-424 AYLCVFE
+424 AYQTVFE
-431 NGYKTVGKCDF
+431 VKYKTVGKCDF

-452 RVCMIQR
+452 KVCMIQK

>member
-1 MPFEILPT
+1 MPFEVLPT

-161 FGVPDINRVIKQI
+161 FGVPDIKGCIKQI

-241 FSIDNVTFVFSVNLS
+241 FLMDNVNFVFSVNLS
-256 ELQHMVKIVY
+256 ELQHMVKMVY

-415 DNIEKLAQD
+415 DNIEKLVKD

-442 RGDWKSILLS
+442 SGDWKSILLS
-452 RVCMIQR
+452 KVCMIQK